1 MDPDL
6 IVEKMLSQDLFSQWL
21 NIKLIYI
28 KAGECKLQLQVNSEM
43 TNGFKIAH
51 GGVCFSLADSCLAFA
66 ANAKGNIALT
76 KESTIKYFRK
86 VEDGETLFAH
96 GFEKKSREGT
106 YQVNVT
112 NQNKENVAEFIG
124 LIHYT
129 SSKWS
134 N

>member
-1 MDPDL
+1 MDPEL

-21 NIKLIYI
+21 NIKLISI
-28 KAGECKLQLQVNSEM
+28 KAGECKLQLEVHSEM

-51 GGVCFSLADSCLAFA
+51 GGVCFSFADSCLAFA

-76 KESTIKYFRK
+76 KESTIKYFKK
-86 VEDGETLFAH
+86 VEDGETLIAH
-96 GFEKKSREGT
+96 GFEKNSKKGI
-106 YQVNVT
+106 YQVNIT
-112 NQNKENVAEFIG
+112 NQNKENIAEFIG